1 MEKYLLIDN
10 ETIVLVNV
18 ICCLAAAVS
27 ALTGFGYSL
36 LATPCVSLI
45 LAPRLAVPLVLFSSL
60 ILLTMLTLDAW
71 RKMDFVRIGY
81 WLIGAVPAIWI
92 GGYALSVFSDVDMR
106 SFIGCATLTGAVAI
120 WCRPGAPFTNER
132 PWAVLSGVCSGVMV
146 GASSMSGPPVV
157 LFGIKQQWDHQTFR
171 ASLVGY
177 FSVVHLLA
185 LLVLGNLGV
194 TGVDHVLQ
202 GLWMLPGLLIGFFVG
217 MGFRER
223 VDNQVFRKIALVLLC
238 VTGSMALFIKIS

>member
-1 MEKYLLIDN
+1 MVFTQY
-10 ETIVLVNV
+10 
-18 ICCLAAAVS
+18 
-27 ALTGFGYSL
+27 
-36 LATPCVSLI
+36 
-45 LAPRLAVPLVLFSSL
+45 
-60 ILLTMLTLDAW
+60 
-71 RKMDFVRIGY
+71 KMDFVLIGR